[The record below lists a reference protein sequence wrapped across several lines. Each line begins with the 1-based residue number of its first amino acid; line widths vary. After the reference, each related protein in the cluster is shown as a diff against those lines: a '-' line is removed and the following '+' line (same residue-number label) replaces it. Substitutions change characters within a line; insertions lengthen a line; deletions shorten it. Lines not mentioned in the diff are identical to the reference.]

1 MTIFLYILITILG
14 IGSYFIGVRDMLRNK
29 YSPSTFSR
37 VIWVLL
43 AINSFAGVFLSNG
56 TKSSILL
63 AGILLLGNIAI
74 CAVSFWKGNRKM
86 GKLEYFSLGL
96 LLISGL
102 IWIFF
107 SVPLVN
113 LFISLFAHFI
123 GGLPTYKKV
132 WINPKSESVGFWSLF
147 FFASL
152 LSVFASDIT
161 SISSIVFPI
170 YFTLFDGSMFVL
182 ALRMGG
188 KYSDRI

>member
-1 MTIFLYILITILG
+1 MTTFLYTLITILG
-14 IGSYFIGVRDMLRNK
+14 LGSYFMGVREMLQNK

-63 AGILLLGNIAI
+63 AGILLLGNITI
-74 CAVSFWKGNRKM
+74 CIVSFWKGAREM

-96 LLISGL
+96 LLISGI

-107 SVPLVN
+107 SAPLVN

-132 WINPKSESVGFWSLF
+132 WINPRSESVDFWSLF

-152 LSVFASDIT
+152 LSIFASDIT
-161 SISSIVFPI
+161 TVSSIIFPI

-182 ALRMGG
+182 ALRRGS
-188 KYSDRI
+188 KIK